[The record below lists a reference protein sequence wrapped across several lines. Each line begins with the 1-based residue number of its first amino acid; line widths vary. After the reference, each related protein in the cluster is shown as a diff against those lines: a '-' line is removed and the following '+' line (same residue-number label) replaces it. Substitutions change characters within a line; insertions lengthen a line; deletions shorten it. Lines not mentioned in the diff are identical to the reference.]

1 MSFPVS
7 SAGFRPAGLILADQT
22 LAHLRMAQRFPL
34 TISCNGEARYLDPE
48 LGQWAFERS
57 VSLGTCDSLAAA
69 MMLVSSRFASGD
81 IAYCDDPALR
91 FTPQLIAVLDAEQ
104 GLVLAGEVSNRHVT
118 WCQPVV
124 SDAEARTVVT
134 LVCRKRAEVQH
145 LADLGR
151 HAEASL
157 LRRQA
162 AVIEGRLV
170 DPFWRD
176 TAQLALLQSPAA

>member
-7 SAGFRPAGLILADQT
+7 SAGFRPAGLILADQI

-34 TISCNGEARYLDPE
+34 TISCTGEVRYLDPD

-69 MMLVSSRFASGD
+69 MMLVSERLARDD
-81 IAYCDDPALR
+81 ITCGDDPALR
-91 FTPQLIAVLDAEQ
+91 FTPQLIAVLDAEH
-104 GLVLAGEVSNRHVT
+104 GLVLAGEVSNGCVT
-118 WCQPVV
+118 WCQPVA
-124 SDAEARTVVT
+124 SDAEARAVVT
-134 LVCRKRAEVQH
+134 LACRQRAEAQH
-145 LADLGR
+145 LTVLGR
-151 HAEASL
+151 HAEASG

-162 AVIEGRLV
+162 CATEGRLV

-176 TAQLALLQSPAA
+176 ATQLALLQRRAA

>member
-1 MSFPVS
+1 MSLPVS
-7 SAGFRPAGLILADQT
+7 SAGFRPAGQVLAYQA
-22 LAHLRMAQRFPL
+22 LAHLRLALRLPL
-34 TISCNGEARYLDPE
+34 TISCTGKARYLDPE

-69 MMLVSSRFASGD
+69 TMLVSSRLACGD
-81 IAYCDDPALR
+81 IACGDDPALG
-91 FTPQLIAVLDAEQ
+91 FTPQLIAVFDAEH

-118 WCQPVV
+118 WCQPVT
-124 SDAEARTVVT
+124 SDAEARAVVT
-134 LVCRKRAEVQH
+134 LACRKRAEAQQ

-151 HAEASL
+151 HVEASG

-162 AVIEGRLV
+162 TATEGRLV

-176 TAQLALLQSPAA
+176 AAQLALLQRRAA